1 MEINSISTQ
10 KNLDLELTLFL
21 DSDDKNE
28 LNDKK
33 SKCWIQSWNRL
44 EVRSFFF
51 FPRNC
56 THMLPGNAFCLPV
69 RVILNVQVLGI

>member
-1 MEINSISTQ
+1 MWPETLPPWSGRMEINSISTQ

-33 SKCWIQSWNRL
+33 SK
-44 EVRSFFF
+44 
-51 FPRNC
+51 
-56 THMLPGNAFCLPV
+56 
-69 RVILNVQVLGI
+69 